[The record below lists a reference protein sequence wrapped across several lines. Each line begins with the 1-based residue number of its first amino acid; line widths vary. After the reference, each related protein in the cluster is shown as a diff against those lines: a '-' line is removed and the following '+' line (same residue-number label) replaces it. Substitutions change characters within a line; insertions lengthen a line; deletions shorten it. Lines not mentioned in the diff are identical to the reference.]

1 MRIIE
6 NNLKS
11 GFPMRVT
18 CRMVEDEHGYT
29 YGDENDFCGSI
40 LEIEASDIKKHPWEK
55 YMAGDSGIDYG
66 VICPVCGKFI
76 MLDADTL
83 NARVKQEA
91 PVVRIHGG
99 VGWCC
104 N

>member
-1 MRIIE
+1 MKIIE
-6 NNLKS
+6 NNAKS
-11 GFPMRVT
+11 NFPIQVT
-18 CRMVEDEHGYT
+18 CKQVRDKYGYT
-29 YGDENDFCGSI
+29 YGDKNDFCGSI

-76 MLDADTL
+76 MLDANTL

-91 PVVRIHGG
+91 PEVRIHGG
-99 VGWCC
+99 IVSEC
-104 N
+104 